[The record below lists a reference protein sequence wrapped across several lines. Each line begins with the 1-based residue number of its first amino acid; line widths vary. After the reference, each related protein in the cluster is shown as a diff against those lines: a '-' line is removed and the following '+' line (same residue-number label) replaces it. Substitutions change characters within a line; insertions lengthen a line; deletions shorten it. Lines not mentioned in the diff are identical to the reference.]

1 MPLTDD
7 EMRKLWVD
15 IFKAPT
21 ARDAQTTIG
30 ASNLSNGCD
39 FCLASNL
46 TGDMRETPM
55 LDRAYLG
62 RVMGTALH
70 GLAEERQR
78 EWLAKGALLSDYA
91 RRFPDAKIEER
102 FIIGEI
108 PGYGPVGSTSDL
120 FLPSQGHVCDLKGSK
135 RKDILLLIDFLH
147 MQRTGAS
154 EGIFG
159 RSHADIKLSEKQY
172 AEQMVKIEYKVTG
185 YYAQVQLYLRG
196 WRNNGYDASR
206 GSLIFVARDGT
217 GWFDNPGLDGW
228 EDDRKKHDLYVLSF
242 DYDEAYAEMVWNR
255 GVTLWQQLEA
265 GKPVDEF
272 PSNANCFKC
281 GLDRQQAQREAAIG
295 NERVAA

>member
-1 MPLTDD
+1 MALTDD
-7 EMRKLWVD
+7 EARKLWVD

-30 ASNLSNGCD
+30 ASNLANGCD

-62 RVMGTALH
+62 RVLGTALH
-70 GLAEERQR
+70 GLAEERQK
-78 EWLAKGALLSDYA
+78 EWLEKGALLNDYA
-91 RRFPDAKIEER
+91 RRFPDAMGEQR
-102 FIIGEI
+102 FPLGEI
-108 PGYGPVGSTSDL
+108 PGYGPVGSTADL
-120 FLPSQGHVCDLKGSK
+120 FLPSEGHVFDLKGSK

-147 MQRTGAS
+147 MQRTGAP

-159 RSHADIKLSEKQY
+159 RRHADIKLSEAQY
-172 AEQMVKIEYKVTG
+172 AEQMVKVEYKVTG
-185 YYAQVQLYLRG
+185 YYAQVQTYLRG
-196 WRNNGYDASR
+196 WRAQGYDATR
-206 GSLIFVARDGT
+206 GSLVLVARDGT

-255 GVTLWQQLEA
+255 GVMIWQQLEA
-265 GKPVDEF
+265 GKSVDEF

-281 GLDRQQAQREAAIG
+281 SLDQRDAEKAEQVG
-295 NERVAA
+295 SLKVAA